1 MLQAGDAESELS
13 HEAAAFPA
21 ATGALADVM
30 GLGEIAAASIRG
42 IESAEELQADVHSTA
57 LAEAR
62 ERGYQDGLSAGQHA
76 GKEEWRLRVERLL
89 SVIEGIERTKAESE
103 SRLAEEAVAIAF
115 ESVVKILGRRQ
126 ASHQAIA
133 EVVEQTRRASSGAEP
148 MVVRVS
154 PDDYEALL
162 VEPVLIELED
172 QRGAIRLVEDPRVML
187 GGCIV
192 ESSRGTLD
200 ARLETQIERLK
211 SVLLDVQKADV
222 DSSDRQP

>member
-1 MLQAGDAESELS
+1 
-13 HEAAAFPA
+13 
-21 ATGALADVM
+21 
-30 GLGEIAAASIRG
+30 
-42 IESAEELQADVHSTA
+42 
-57 LAEAR
+57 
-62 ERGYQDGLSAGQHA
+62 
-76 GKEEWRLRVERLL
+76 
-89 SVIEGIERTKAESE
+89 
-103 SRLAEEAVAIAF
+103 
-115 ESVVKILGRRQ
+115 
-126 ASHQAIA
+126 
-133 EVVEQTRRASSGAEP
+133 